1 MRPSRRIAFLAAVI
15 ATFTATA
22 GCGTRISR
30 SEEIEIGQR
39 VAREIESRYR
49 TYESPTVTRLGQR
62 LASVSDRPD
71 LPYRFRVIDR
81 AEINAVSLPG
91 GPVYVFEGLLRATG
105 DDTGMLAG
113 VLAHE
118 VAHIAERHAAEQIE
132 RRQWYGLGIGI
143 LTGRGAA
150 RDIATIAANL
160 QLLSYS
166 RRQDY
171 EADREAV
178 RYLQRAGFDPR
189 GLVRFFDLLLARERG
204 GDRTISWLRTH
215 PTTEARRNRVARMV
229 GMATTASAGSPA
241 ESAHSGG

>member
-1 MRPSRRIAFLAAVI
+1 MRPSRRIASLVAVVAALATV
-15 ATFTATA
+15 A
-22 GCGTRISR
+22 GRGTRISR
-30 SEEIEIGQR
+30 AQEVEIGQR
-39 VAREIESRYR
+39 VAREVESQYR
-49 TYESPTVTRLGQR
+49 TYESPTVTRIGQR

-81 AEINAVSLPG
+81 PEINAVSLPG
-91 GPVYVFEGLLRATG
+91 GPVYVFEGLLRAVGT
-105 DDTGMLAG
+105 DTDMLAG
-113 VLAHE
+113 VLGHE

-132 RRQWYGLGIGI
+132 RRQWYGVGIGI
-143 LTGRGAA
+143 LTGRGTA

-166 RRQDY
+166 RRQEY

-189 GLVRFFDLLLARERG
+189 GLVRFFDLLLARERR

-229 GMATTASAGSPA
+229 GAATASAGSVGEPA
-241 ESAHSGG
+241 RSAE